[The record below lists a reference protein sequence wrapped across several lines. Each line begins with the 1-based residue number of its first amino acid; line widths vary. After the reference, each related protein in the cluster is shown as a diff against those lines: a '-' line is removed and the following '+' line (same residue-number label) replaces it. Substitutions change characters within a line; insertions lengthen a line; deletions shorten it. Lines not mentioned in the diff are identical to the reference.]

1 MPCKNYMFCKKGWVW
16 SFDRSMAGV
25 RPALDRR
32 FGAGT
37 AACIEQE
44 ARQAYEELIPRIPFI
59 GASNPMLAFLL
70 PTTRS
75 IALYHALQ
83 QHNLA
88 IEEAGP
94 LIVAMGVKEL
104 ERIPMAARRFIRYA
118 WFAPWF
124 KARLRKRAMVSQRRR
139 YPGNYVFSY
148 VVGDGQA
155 FDYGVDYF
163 ECAGYKLLKAENV
176 FELAPYICS
185 VDQAASELL
194 GWGLGRTMTLAE
206 GFPKCDF
213 RFKQGGPTHV
223 RLPQAP
229 YRDVS

>member
-1 MPCKNYMFCKKGWVW
+1 MPFQNYMFCKKGLLR
-16 SFDRSMAGV
+16 SFERSLAGV

-32 FGAGT
+32 FGPG
-37 AACIEQE
+37 AAALLERE
-44 ARQAYEELIPRIPFI
+44 ARLVYGELIPRIPFI

-70 PTTRS
+70 PTTRA
-75 IALYHALQ
+75 IVLYRALQ
-83 QHNLA
+83 QRGLA

-94 LIVAMGVKEL
+94 LILAMGVKEL
-104 ERIPMAARRFIRYA
+104 EAVPTAARWFIRNA

-124 KARLRKRAMVSQRRR
+124 KARLKKRAMGSQRRR
-139 YPGNYVFSY
+139 YPGDYVFSY
-148 VVGDGQA
+148 VAGDGQS

-163 ECAGYKLLKAENV
+163 ECAGCKLLKAENA
-176 FELAPYICS
+176 FELAPYICA
-185 VDQAASELL
+185 VGQAASELL

-223 RLPQAP
+223 RLLQGP
-229 YRDVS
+229 YRGAS